1 MLSIVLRVLPIEAP
15 SADLSRVHVVP
26 AKIVARRN
34 RPISSLH
41 EVRLFAN
48 TRVPEMRGGMVNY
61 SALFRSALVALLRNK
76 MRSVLTVLGITI
88 GIAAVIC
95 VVAIG
100 KAGQARVEQQLN
112 NLGDNFVW
120 VEAGGRAVNGV
131 RTGTHDTKTL
141 VMADAIAIKNQ
152 VSLIKSVSPNVDDPV
167 QVVYGNQNW
176 HTSYRGVSPEY
187 FEIKR
192 WDLDQGAIFSAD
204 DVDRAADVCVIGRTV
219 RDQLFG
225 VEDPVGK
232 VIRVNGLPCKVVAT
246 LHPKGLSL
254 SGQDQDDTIIIPYTT
269 AQKKLKG
276 ITWLDDIL
284 CSAVSQEVVKMA
296 GQEATAVLRD
306 RHHLR
311 PEEEDDFNIRN
322 PEDIIQAQLDASKT
336 LTILLIAIASVSL
349 IVGGIGIMNVMLVSV
364 TERTREIGVRVAV
377 GATEAAIQLQF
388 LGESIMLS
396 LVGGAAGVLFGIFG
410 SYLVGQTLQWPIQMS
425 AESIVVA
432 ALFSIAVGVF
442 FGYYPARKAS
452 LLDPIEALRY
462 E

>member
-1 MLSIVLRVLPIEAP
+1 MRGPSRRLEEQPSAGKGDNGRTYEAP
-15 SADLSRVHVVP
+15 AGGSESGFADGVYP
-26 AKIVARRN
+26 AFISGAREYIRGASVN
-34 RPISSLH
+34 R
-41 EVRLFAN
+41 A
-48 TRVPEMRGGMVNY
+48 
-61 SALFRSALVALLRNK
+61 ALLRSAVVALLRNK

-120 VEAGGRAVNGV
+120 IEAGGRAVNGV

-141 VMADAIAIKNQ
+141 LMADAIAIKNQ
-152 VSLIKSVSPNVDDPV
+152 ISLIKSVSPNVDDPV

-192 WDLDQGAIFSAD
+192 WYVDQGAIFSQD
-204 DVDRAADVCVIGRTV
+204 DVDRAADVCAIGRTV
-219 RDQLFG
+219 REQLFG

-232 VIRVNGLPCKVVAT
+232 VIRVNNLPCKVVAT

-254 SGQDQDDTIIIPYTT
+254 DGRDQDDTVILPYTM

-284 CSAVSQEVVKMA
+284 CSAVSQNAVKMA

-311 PEEEDDFNIRN
+311 PEEDDDFNIRN

-336 LTILLIAIASVSL
+336 LTVLLIAIASVSL
-349 IVGGIGIMNVMLVSV
+349 VVGGIGIMNVMLVSV

-377 GATEAAIQLQF
+377 GATEEAIQLQF
-388 LGESIMLS
+388 LGEAVMLS
-396 LVGGAAGVLFGIFG
+396 LVGGALGVLFGIFG
-410 SYLVGQTLQWPIQMS
+410 SYLVGRTLHWQTQMS
-425 AESIVVA
+425 LESVAVA
-432 ALFSIAVGVF
+432 AFFAIAVGVF

>member
-1 MLSIVLRVLPIEAP
+1 
-15 SADLSRVHVVP
+15 
-26 AKIVARRN
+26 
-34 RPISSLH
+34 
-41 EVRLFAN
+41 
-48 TRVPEMRGGMVNY
+48 VNY
-61 SALFRSALVALLRNK
+61 TGLLQSALVAP
-76 MRSVLTVLGITI
+76 
-88 GIAAVIC
+88 VIC

-120 VEAGGRAVNGV
+120 IEAGGRAVNGV

-141 VMADAIAIKNQ
+141 VMADALAIKNQ
-152 VSLIKSVSPNVDDPV
+152 ISLIKSVSPNVDDPV

-187 FEIKR
+187 FDIKR
-192 WDLDQGAIFSAD
+192 WYVDQEAIFSQED
-204 DVDRAADVCVIGRTV
+204 TDRAADVGVVGRTV

-232 VIRVNGLPCKVVAT
+232 VIRVNGLPCKVVAM

-269 AQKKLKG
+269 AQKKIKG
-276 ITWLDDIL
+276 ITWLDDSL
-284 CSAVSQEVVKMA
+284 CSAVSPDAVKIA
-296 GQEATAVLRD
+296 GQEATAVPRD

-311 PEEEDDFNIRN
+311 PEEEDDFDTRN

-349 IVGGIGIMNVMLVSV
+349 LVGGIGIMNVMLVSV

-377 GATEAAIQLQF
+377 GATEEAIQLQF
-388 LGESIMLS
+388 LGESVMLS
-396 LVGGAAGVLFGIFG
+396 LVGGAAGVLSG
-410 SYLVGQTLQWPIQMS
+410 SSAPIWLDKRCIGRLRCRCKRSSSPPCFPLRS
-425 AESIVVA
+425 AS
-432 ALFSIAVGVF
+432 F
-442 FGYYPARKAS
+442 
-452 LLDPIEALRY
+452 LDITRRQKHLGWTPSKRCGTSDKSRGWFLGRGNE

>member
-1 MLSIVLRVLPIEAP
+1 LNRNDRGCVLVG
-15 SADLSRVHVVP
+15 SAVRAEVISTSPLHHQP
-26 AKIVARRN
+26 AR
-34 RPISSLH
+34 
-41 EVRLFAN
+41 
-48 TRVPEMRGGMVNY
+48 
-61 SALFRSALVALLRNK
+61 
-76 MRSVLTVLGITI
+76 
-88 GIAAVIC
+88 
-95 VVAIG
+95 AIG
-100 KAGQARVEQQLN
+100 NAGQARVQQHLN

-120 VEAGGRAVNGV
+120 IEAGGRAVNGV

-152 VSLIKSVSPNVDDPV
+152 ISLIKSVSPNVDDPV
-167 QVVYGNQNW
+167 QVVCGNQNW

-187 FEIKR
+187 FDIKR
-192 WDLDQGAIFSAD
+192 WYVDQGAIFSQD
-204 DVDRAADVCVIGRTV
+204 DTDRAADVCVVGRTV
-219 RDQLFG
+219 REQLFG
-225 VEDPVGK
+225 VESPIGK
-232 VIRVNGLPCKVVAT
+232 VIRVSGLPCKVVAT

-254 SGQDQDDTIIIPYTT
+254 SGQDQDDTIILPYTT
-269 AQKKLKG
+269 AQRKIKG

-284 CSAVSQEVVKMA
+284 CSAVSPDVIKMA

-336 LTILLIAIASVSL
+336 LTVLLIAIASVSL

-396 LVGGAAGVLFGIFG
+396 LVGGAVGVLFGIVG
-410 SYLVGQTLQWPIQMS
+410 SYLVGQTLGWPIEMS
-425 AESIVVA
+425 LGSIVVA
-432 ALFSIAVGVF
+432 AMFSVAVGVF

-452 LLDPIEALRY
+452 RLDPIESLRY

>member
-1 MLSIVLRVLPIEAP
+1 M
-15 SADLSRVHVVP
+15 
-26 AKIVARRN
+26 
-34 RPISSLH
+34 
-41 EVRLFAN
+41 
-48 TRVPEMRGGMVNY
+48 NY
-61 SALFRSALVALLRNK
+61 TALFRSALVALLRNK

-120 VEAGGRAVNGV
+120 IEAGGRAVNGV

-141 VMADAIAIKNQ
+141 LMADAVAIKNQ

-167 QVVYGNQNW
+167 QVIYGNQNW

-187 FEIKR
+187 FDIKR
-192 WDLDQGAIFSAD
+192 WYVDQGAIFSQD
-204 DVDRAADVCVIGRTV
+204 DVDRAADVCTIGRTV

-225 VEDPVGK
+225 VEDPIGK
-232 VIRVNGLPCKVVAT
+232 VIRVNNLPCKVVAT

-254 SGQDQDDTIIIPYTT
+254 DGRDQDDTLIIPYTM

-284 CSAVSQEVVKMA
+284 CSAVSQDAVKMA

-311 PEEEDDFNIRN
+311 PEEDDDFNIRN
-322 PEDIIQAQLDASKT
+322 PEDIIQAQLEAS
-336 LTILLIAIASVSL
+336 SVSL

-377 GATEAAIQLQF
+377 GATEEAIQLQF
-388 LGESIMLS
+388 LGEAIMLS
-396 LVGGAAGVLFGIFG
+396 LVGGTAGVLFGILG
-410 SYLVGQTLQWPIQMS
+410 SYLVGRTLRWPMEMS
-425 AESIVVA
+425 LEAVVVA
-432 ALFSIAVGVF
+432 AMFSVAVGVF

>member
-1 MLSIVLRVLPIEAP
+1 
-15 SADLSRVHVVP
+15 
-26 AKIVARRN
+26 
-34 RPISSLH
+34 
-41 EVRLFAN
+41 
-48 TRVPEMRGGMVNY
+48 VNY
-61 SALFRSALVALLRNK
+61 AALLRSALVALLRNK

-120 VEAGGRAVNGV
+120 IEAGGRAVNGV
-131 RTGTHDTKTL
+131 RTGTHGTKSL

-152 VSLIKSVSPNVDDPV
+152 ISLIKSVSPNVDGSV
-167 QVVYGNQNW
+167 QIIYANQNW
-176 HTSYRGVSPEY
+176 YTGYRGVSPEY

-192 WDLDQGAIFSAD
+192 WYIDQGASFSQED
-204 DVDRAADVCVIGRTV
+204 TERAADVCVIGRTV

-225 VEDPVGK
+225 VEDPIGK
-232 VIRVNGLPCKVVAT
+232 VLRVKDLPCKIVGT
-246 LHPKGLSL
+246 LLPKGLSV
-254 SGQDQDDTIIIPYTT
+254 SGQDQDDTILMPYTT
-269 AQKKLKG
+269 AMKKISG
-276 ITWLDDIL
+276 ISWLDDIL
-284 CSAVSQEVVKMA
+284 CSAVSPEAVKPA
-296 GQEATAVLRD
+296 GQEAAAILRD

-322 PEDIIQAQLDASKT
+322 PEDIIQAQLEASKT
-336 LTILLIAIASVSL
+336 LTILLIAIASISL

-377 GATEAAIQLQF
+377 GATEEAIQLQF
-388 LGESIMLS
+388 LGESVMLS
-396 LVGGAAGVLFGIFG
+396 LVGGGAGVLLGVAG
-410 SYLVGQTLQWPIQMS
+410 SYLVGQTLKWPMEMS
-425 AESIVVA
+425 LEAVVVA
-432 ALFSIAVGVF
+432 ALFSVAVGVF

>member
-1 MLSIVLRVLPIEAP
+1 M
-15 SADLSRVHVVP
+15 
-26 AKIVARRN
+26 
-34 RPISSLH
+34 
-41 EVRLFAN
+41 
-48 TRVPEMRGGMVNY
+48 NY
-61 SALFRSALVALLRNK
+61 SALLRSAVVALLRNK

-131 RTGTHDTKTL
+131 RTGTHGTKSL
-141 VMADAIAIKNQ
+141 VYADAVAIKNQ
-152 VSLIKSVSPNVDDPV
+152 VSLIKSVSPNVDGNI
-167 QVVYGNQNW
+167 QIIYANQNW
-176 HTSYRGVSPEY
+176 YTRYRGVSPEY
-187 FEIKR
+187 FDIAR
-192 WDLDQGAIFSAD
+192 WYIDQGAAFSQD

-219 RDQLFG
+219 REQLFG
-225 VEDPVGK
+225 VDDPIGK
-232 VIRVNGLPCKVVAT
+232 VMRVKDLPCKIVGT
-246 LHPKGLSL
+246 LMPKGLSM
-254 SGQDQDDTIIIPYTT
+254 SGQDQDDIIIMPYTT
-269 AQKKLKG
+269 AMKKISG

-284 CSAVSQEVVKMA
+284 CSAVSQGSVKPA
-296 GQEATAVLRD
+296 GQEAAAILRD

-322 PEDIIQAQLDASKT
+322 PEDIIQAQLEASKT
-336 LTILLIAIASVSL
+336 LTVLLIAIASISL
-349 IVGGIGIMNVMLVSV
+349 VVGGIGIMNVMLVSV

-377 GATEAAIQLQF
+377 GATEEAIQLQF
-388 LGESIMLS
+388 LGESVMLS
-396 LVGGAAGVLFGIFG
+396 LVGGGAGVLFGILG
-410 SYLVGQTLQWPIQMS
+410 SYLVGKTLEWPMEMS
-425 AESIVVA
+425 LEAVVVA
-432 ALFSIAVGVF
+432 ALFSAAVGVF